1 MKKRILIANRG
12 EIAVRVIKTAKE
24 MGFETVAIYAE
35 DDKDLLFSKLAD
47 YKVSLGDG
55 APKDTY
61 LDQDKIIK
69 ISKEYNIWGIH
80 PGYGFLSENPIFCE
94 RVEKEGLTFI
104 GANPKAMR
112 IMGDKKESKAY
123 IEKLGLP
130 LIPGYHGDN
139 QDPEYLK
146 SEAQKIGYPVLIKA
160 SAGGGG
166 KGMRIVHAEKDFLE
180 ALDSAKSEAMKSFS
194 NDIVLIEKFITKPRH
209 IEVQLMSDT
218 HGNHFHFFE
227 RECSIQ
233 RRYQKIIEE
242 TPAPGM
248 KDDLRQNICAA
259 AVKIAEGVDYRG
271 AGTLEFILDENNN
284 FYFLEMNTRLQV
296 EHPISEMITGHDLV
310 RHQINV
316 ALGEKLNFSQKEITS
331 QGHAIECRIYAENP
345 DNNFLPTTGKI
356 KNIGESI
363 LTDIRVETGYLNSND
378 VNVNYDPMIAKIVV
392 RGATREIAI
401 NKMNK
406 ALNDYPFLGIKTNR
420 DYLKR
425 VLNSENF
432 IKGNIDTNFV
442 VNNELGPKAFS
453 DEEKAMLIATRIL
466 GENKLRKNSDTQ
478 DNILKNSWEFIQ
490 GFRNI

>member
-1 MKKRILIANRG
+1 MGKRILIANRG

-47 YKVSLGDG
+47 FKVSLGDG
-55 APKDTY
+55 SPKDTY

-69 ISKEYNIWGIH
+69 IAKDYNIWGIH

-104 GANPKAMR
+104 GANPEAMR
-112 IMGDKKESKAY
+112 IMGDKKESKVY
-123 IEKLGLP
+123 IEKLKLP

-139 QDPEYLK
+139 QDPEHLK
-146 SEAQKIGYPVLIKA
+146 QEAKKIGYPVLVKA

-166 KGMRIVHAEKDFLE
+166 KGMRIVHEEKDFLE
-180 ALDSAKSEAMKSFS
+180 SLEAAKSEAMKSFS

-218 HGNHFHFFE
+218 HGSHFHFYE

-248 KDDLRQNICAA
+248 DDKLRQDICAA
-259 AVKIAEGVDYRG
+259 AVKIAEGVNYRG
-271 AGTLEFILDENNN
+271 AGTLEFILDDDNN

-316 ALGEKLNFSQKEITS
+316 ALGEKLNFKQEDITS
-331 QGHAIECRIYAENP
+331 QGHSIECRIYAENP

-356 KNIGESI
+356 KNIGHS
-363 LTDIRVETGYLNSND
+363 LLMDIRVETGYLNSND

-392 RGATREIAI
+392 RAASREIAI
-401 NKMNK
+401 DKMNQ
-406 ALNDYPFLGIKTNR
+406 ALNDFPFLGIKTNR

-425 VLNSENF
+425 VLKSENF
-432 IKGNIDTNFV
+432 RKGNIDTNFV
-442 VNNELGPKAFS
+442 VNNDLSPKEFNSNELAIL
-453 DEEKAMLIATRIL
+453 AATRIL
-466 GENKLRKNSDTQ
+466 GDNVKINETNAQ
-478 DNILKNSWEFIQ
+478 DIKKSSWSSVQ